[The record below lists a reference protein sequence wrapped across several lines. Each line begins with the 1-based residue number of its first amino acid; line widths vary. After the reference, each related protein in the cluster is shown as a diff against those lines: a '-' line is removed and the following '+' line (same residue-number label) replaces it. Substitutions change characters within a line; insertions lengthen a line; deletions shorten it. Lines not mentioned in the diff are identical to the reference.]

1 MEPVDELKEKLPGEY
16 RDDSGRVSE
25 EPGSISEEPGRV
37 SDEPGRFDEQPGG
50 FDEQPGGFDEKL
62 WRVVREE
69 PGWSDDDE
77 PERADGDA
85 AEDRAEVCS

>member
-50 FDEQPGGFDEKL
+50 FDEKL

-85 AEDRAEVCS
+85 AEDRAEVW